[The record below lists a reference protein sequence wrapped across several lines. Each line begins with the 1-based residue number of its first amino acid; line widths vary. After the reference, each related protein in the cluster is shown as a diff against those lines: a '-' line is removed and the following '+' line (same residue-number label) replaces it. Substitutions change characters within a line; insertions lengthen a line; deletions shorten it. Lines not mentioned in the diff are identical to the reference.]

1 MLRLIKVNGSLAN
14 CFLPIGFKFFFQ
26 IHALAGPTIAISMRT
41 SQVQSGIAR
50 KKERK
55 LENLSK
61 V

>member
-1 MLRLIKVNGSLAN
+1 MDQHQIVFCQLVSS
-14 CFLPIGFKFFFQ
+14 FLST
-26 IHALAGPTIAISMRT
+26 HAPAGPTFAISMRT

-55 LENLSK
+55 LENLLK

>member
-1 MLRLIKVNGSLAN
+1 MLRLVKANGSIPKKICQLVSS
-14 CFLPIGFKFFFQ
+14 FFST
-26 IHALAGPTIAISMRT
+26 HALVGPTFAISMTT

>member
-1 MLRLIKVNGSLAN
+1 MLRLIKANGSLPN
-14 CFLPIGFKFFFQ
+14 CFFANWFQVFFSN
-26 IHALAGPTIAISMRT
+26 HALVGPTFAISMRT